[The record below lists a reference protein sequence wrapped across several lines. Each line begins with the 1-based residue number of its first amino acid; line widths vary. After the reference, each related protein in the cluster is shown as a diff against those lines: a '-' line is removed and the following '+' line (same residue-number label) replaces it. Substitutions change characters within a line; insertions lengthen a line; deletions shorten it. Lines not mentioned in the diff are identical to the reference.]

1 MQAHRS
7 DRVVR
12 VLTSLVTIAYF
23 GSWVGVVVVLAG
35 SPALKVLAGDD
46 PQWMWGLPVPAVV
59 VESEATVLT
68 RWGPARLEVEDVRG
82 VLRLPI
88 AMLPWWLFALLWTHL
103 ATAGALMLAFLFHLR
118 RIFQRVRD
126 GTPFDAQN
134 AIRLRWLGLL
144 LLALALLNGV
154 AELVTSMAV
163 RSGLASGDIAVPS
176 GLRIDTPLVLVA
188 LVLIAL
194 AEIFRRGAEL
204 EHEQSLVV

>member
-1 MQAHRS
+1 MQVRRS

-154 AELVTSMAV
+154 AESVTSMAV
-163 RSGLASGDIAVPS
+163 RSGLASGNIAVPR
-176 GLRIDTPLVLVA
+176 GLRIDMPLVLVA